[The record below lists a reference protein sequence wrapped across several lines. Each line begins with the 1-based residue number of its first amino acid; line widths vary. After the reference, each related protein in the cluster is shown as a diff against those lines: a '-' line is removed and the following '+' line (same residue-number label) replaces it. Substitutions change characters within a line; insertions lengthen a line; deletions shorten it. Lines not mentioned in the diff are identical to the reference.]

1 MIIKIDDPKIKY
13 LSQSKHFKDGLP
25 KNCILDKGK
34 IGSGGTTL
42 ALESEYPYV
51 IAVPYRAM
59 IENKVYQYEGSVF
72 GMVGETTKRELM
84 KYLNNNGSPKIMVT
98 YDSLEKLTEWLEFPE
113 DYKLLIDEV
122 HLLFTQ
128 YSFRYEA
135 VKKVLDNYE
144 KYMEYCFLTATVLED
159 EFILDELKH
168 IPVHTVEWANVRNV
182 NVDSIQCLHSVSATV
197 VNIINEFLT
206 GVRKGDM
213 YVFVNSVKFI
223 KEMVKKCKLNDD
235 TCLGVWSVHNKET
248 NVGIINSSNIDEPK
262 KINFFTACCF
272 EGSDLF
278 NKDGV
283 IFIVSDGDRQ
293 HTLIDIS
300 TSFQQIAGRIRDSK
314 YLDNITHIYTAT
326 RYMSKISYDDFKE
339 DCESYIDDTKD
350 MVQKLSLFND
360 KQLKQ
365 IERSDIAYINKRE
378 GRFIFDPNLIKID
391 LYNFKVCQHLYK
403 MRVNLTEEYLKN
415 GYDVSLGI
423 DESKPIARMDKIASS
438 FRDTVILIENNPD
451 DEEIKYAAFI
461 KYDFLEE
468 AINKL
473 GFSGIKK
480 EKYVIKN
487 IIKRMILESDDKINN
502 KVVRV
507 IENNVTLNKGDF
519 ISNIEAKDIIQIAY
533 TSLKLDKIAKGTD
546 IEKYFNVVMCKK
558 RINRILTRGY
568 TFISVKTFV

>member
-1 MIIKIDDPKIKY
+1 MIIKIDNPKIKY
-13 LSQSKHFKDGLP
+13 LSESEHFKDGLP

-42 ALESEYPYV
+42 ALESKDPYV
-51 IAVPYRAM
+51 IAVPYKAM
-59 IENKVYQYEGSVF
+59 IENKVYQYEGAIF
-72 GMVGETTKRELM
+72 GVDGNTTERELYR
-84 KYLNNNGSPKIMVT
+84 YLKNNDSPKIMVT
-98 YDSLEKLTEWLEFPE
+98 YNSLEKLTEWLETPE

-135 VKKVLDNYE
+135 VKSVLDTYTRY
-144 KYMEYCFLTATVLED
+144 KEYCFLTATVLEE

-168 IPVHTVEWANVRNV
+168 LPVHIVEWANVKNV
-182 NVDSIQCLHSVSATV
+182 NVDSVKCAYSVSSTV
-197 VNIINEFLT
+197 VNIINEFLS

-235 TCLGVWSVHNKET
+235 VCMGVWSTSNKET
-248 NVGIINSSNIDEPK
+248 NVGIVNSSNFDKPK

-314 YLDNITHIYTAT
+314 YLDNITHLYTTT
-326 RYMSKISYDDFKE
+326 RYMNDVTYEQFKE

-415 GYDVSLGI
+415 GYDVTNRT
-423 DESKPIARMDKIASS
+423 DKTKPIARMDKISNS
-438 FRDTVILIENNPD
+438 FKDTVILLENNPD
-451 DEEIKYAAFI
+451 DKELYYAAFI

-468 AINKL
+468 AIKIL

-487 IIKRMILESDDKINN
+487 IIKRMIIESDDKINN
-502 KVVRV
+502 KVVRI
-507 IENNVTLNKGDF
+507 IENNITLDKGDF
-519 ISNIEAKDIIQIAY
+519 ISNIEAKDIINIAY
-533 TSLKLDKIAKGTD
+533 TSLKLDKAAKGTD
-546 IEKYFNVVMCKK
+546 LEKYFNLSKCSK
-558 RINRILTRGY
+558 RIEGVLTRGY
-568 TFISVKTFV
+568 TFISVKSFI